1 MKRLERAPQKTIQ
14 MDLKAP
20 NRPIISMR
28 FGKKRGKTNLFACHV
43 QVKTHP
49 SLLGRNLNTEVPAG

>member
-14 MDLKAP
+14 MDLKTP
-20 NRPIISMR
+20 NRPNKYAIWSE
-28 FGKKRGKTNLFACHV
+28 KRKQTSFVSCV